1 MEFIAR
7 NKKYQS
13 ALNRAISWQTK
24 YVKLNDQRD
33 CIDGEFGSEGKEWR
47 AINKKCENAWDKY
60 EDACDDLPA
69 YEIKEI
75 EKSDLYRFG
84 VIN

>member
-1 MEFIAR
+1 MEFIAKS
-7 NKKYQS
+7 KKNQA
-13 ALNRAISWQTK
+13 ALNRAVSWQIK

-33 CIDGEFGSEGKEWR
+33 CIDGEFGNEGKEWR

-60 EDACDDLPA
+60 EDACYDLPTS
-69 YEIKEI
+69 EIIKI